1 MTIRK
6 RLARSNIA
14 MLAIP
19 LAVIIAFSRLY
30 LFVHYPSDILAV
42 PSWAW
47 LSERRYI
54 VSGRAGCKAKS
65 LCDTILKMMGTD
77 AIIYSKMKSC
87 RPAAF

>member
-30 LFVHYPSDILAV
+30 LFVHYPSDILAGALLGV
-42 PSWAW
+42 AIG
-47 LSERRYI
+47 EAVYHFGTRR
-54 VSGRAGCKAKS
+54 
-65 LCDTILKMMGTD
+65 LQ
-77 AIIYSKMKSC
+77 SKK
-87 RPAAF
+87 FV

>member
-30 LFVHYPSDILAV
+30 LFVHYPSDILAGALLGV
-42 PSWAW
+42 AIG
-47 LSERRYI
+47 ETVYRFGTRR
-54 VSGRAGCKAKS
+54 
-65 LCDTILKMMGTD
+65 LQ
-77 AIIYSKMKSC
+77 SKK
-87 RPAAF
+87 FV

>member
-30 LFVHYPSDILAV
+30 LFVHFLGDILARALLGV
-42 PSWAW
+42 VIG
-47 LSERRYI
+47 ETVYRFGTRR
-54 VSGRAGCKAKS
+54 
-65 LCDTILKMMGTD
+65 LQ
-77 AIIYSKMKSC
+77 SKK
-87 RPAAF
+87 FV